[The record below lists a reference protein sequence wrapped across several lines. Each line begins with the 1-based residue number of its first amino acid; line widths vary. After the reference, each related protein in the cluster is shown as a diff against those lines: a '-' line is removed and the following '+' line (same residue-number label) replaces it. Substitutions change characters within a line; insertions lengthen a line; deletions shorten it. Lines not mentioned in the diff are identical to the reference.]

1 MAAWR
6 LSSCVRSLSAA
17 IRGRQTTHLCWK
29 SSSSR
34 AVIAQP
40 AVVEKKKKK
49 REPTMEW
56 MEDPDPE
63 DENLYA
69 TNPYYHGY
77 DDDPEVDD
85 WNMQAVFFFGFS
97 IALVLGTTFVAYAPD
112 YKMAEWA
119 QREAEM
125 LVKHREASGLP
136 IMESNCFDPSKIQLP
151 IDD

>member
-6 LSSCVRSLSAA
+6 LSSCVRSLSA
-17 IRGRQTTHLCWK
+17 IRGLQATHLCWK

-34 AVIAQP
+34 AVTARP
-40 AVVEKKKKK
+40 AMAEKKKT

-56 MEDPDPE
+56 MEDPEPE

-77 DDDPEVDD
+77 DDDPVVDD

-97 IALVLGTTFVAYAPD
+97 IALVLGSTFVAYAPD
-112 YKMAEWA
+112 YKMAEWTH
-119 QREAEM
+119 REAEM

-136 IMESNCFDPSKIQLP
+136 IMESNCFDPNKIQLP
-151 IDD
+151 NDD